1 MTNPSAATRAPLGLA
16 AAAVIL
22 LLTGVLDGLNSPS
35 NPSVTQTFAGPRAT
49 GRWMGI
55 QNAVGN
61 VAGMTAPVV
70 TGYLV
75 QRTGHYTSALIVSGC
90 VALCGLVAWL
100 VIVPEVRPIDWG
112 AERALRE
119 GKAVR
124 P

>member
-1 MTNPSAATRAPLGLA
+1 
-16 AAAVIL
+16 
-22 LLTGVLDGLNSPS
+22 LLTGVMDGLNSPS

-75 QRTGHYTSALIVSGC
+75 EYTGHYTAALIVSGV
-90 VALCGLVAWL
+90 VALGGLVAWL
-100 VIVPEVRPIDWG
+100 VVVPEVKPVDWDAEFARRSPG
-112 AERALRE
+112 AAT
-119 GKAVR
+119 G
-124 P
+124 

>member
-1 MTNPSAATRAPLGLA
+1 MLLPGWLNMIPLSSLA
-16 AAAVIL
+16 AIL
-22 LLTGVLDGLNSPS
+22 LLTGVMDGLNSPS

-49 GRWMGI
+49 GRWMGL

-75 QRTGHYTSALIVSGC
+75 LANGNYTTALMLSGC
-90 VALCGLVAWL
+90 VALFGLVAWL

-112 AERALRE
+112 AART
-119 GKAVR
+119 
-124 P
+124 